1 MLISPLH
8 DRKKNCVFFTAE
20 FLYIAHSSCLIST
33 CLMGESQS
41 VVTQLCLTLCDPMDC
56 SPPGF
61 SVHGIFQA
69 RMLEGVAIAY
79 SKRSS

>member
-8 DRKKNCVFFTAE
+8 DREKNCVFFTAE

-41 VVTQLCLTLCDPMDC
+41 V
-56 SPPGF
+56 SH
-61 SVHGIFQA
+61 SVVSDSLWPHG
-69 RMLEGVAIAY
+69 L
-79 SKRSS
+79 